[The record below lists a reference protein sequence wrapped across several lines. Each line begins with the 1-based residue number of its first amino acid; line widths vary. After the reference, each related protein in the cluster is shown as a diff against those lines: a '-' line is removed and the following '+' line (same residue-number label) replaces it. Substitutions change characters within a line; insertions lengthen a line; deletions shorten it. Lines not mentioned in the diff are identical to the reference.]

1 MAIVCTPSVSAA
13 QQAKGQEHKAAGHT
27 QTAENQAGGNPF
39 LALLQGVED
48 GGAQPTSVL
57 TNSAHST
64 WLQPQSTH
72 NEATGSVEAAATQA
86 LALEEALSVQ
96 VGLVSGVPSAW
107 IMREQLDRDVKSSAD
122 TLLNEVDTSLAQG
135 HQEESANLLVQA
147 KLSSQRKDM
156 AYQDVASLT
165 PQMPTV
171 LGGHLGQ
178 PPQGLLTA
186 SLGVQQDWSA
196 ASSAAGTTA
205 LAEMTQQEAASVREQ
220 DMQAALE
227 QANFEP
233 TGSEAERVQASDA
246 APGRIALQGM
256 QEVSSASLQAQAPQV
271 AQWVAQWLASP
282 RQTATPSAGAAAA
295 DAADPHALAGL
306 QEGGGRLTEQAV
318 QATQASADAQLADTQ
333 AQEQARQEDLR
344 FWLRGQQ
351 QRAEVVLQ
359 RDGQP
364 VRVQVQI
371 QGQEAHVVLRTD
383 QEAMRTLLGEGLEQL
398 RAMLSQQGVQ
408 LAGVDVQADG
418 GRQAR
423 VPLAPSGWGT
433 VGRSTVQV
441 APGDLPAVPS
451 AARVRGQLNVYV

>member
-39 LALLQGVED
+39 LALLQGAEALASAAVAQSTEGVAD
-48 GGAQPTSVL
+48 AALVAAGHREKTLDTAKSDAAQEQEHEQEALLSLSDWKILSEQIPPLDIQASQMQPMHLSQVQQAQPM
-57 TNSAHST
+57 
-64 WLQPQSTH
+64 TH
-72 NEATGSVEAAATQA
+72 F
-86 LALEEALSVQ
+86 
-96 VGLVSGVPSAW
+96 
-107 IMREQLDRDVKSSAD
+107 
-122 TLLNEVDTSLAQG
+122 
-135 HQEESANLLVQA
+135 
-147 KLSSQRKDM
+147 
-156 AYQDVASLT
+156 
-165 PQMPTV
+165 
-171 LGGHLGQ
+171 HLGQ

-282 RQTATPSAGAAAA
+282 RQTVMPSAGAAA
-295 DAADPHALAGL
+295 DATDPHALASL

-318 QATQASADAQLADTQ
+318 QATQASADARLADPQ

-398 RAMLSQQGVQ
+398 RAMLSQQGLQ

-418 GRQAR
+418 GQQTRAPQ
-423 VPLAPSGWGT
+423 APSGWGAA
-433 VGRSTVQV
+433 GRSTVQV
-441 APGDLPAVPS
+441 APGDHFAMPS
-451 AARVRGQLNVYV
+451 APRIRGQLNVYA

>member
-27 QTAENQAGGNPF
+27 QTAENQARGNPF
-39 LALLQGVED
+39 LALLQGAEALASAAVAQNTEGVAD
-48 GGAQPTSVL
+48 AALVAAGHREKTLDTAKSDAAQEQGHEQEALLSLSDWKILSEQIPPLDTQASQMQPMHLSQVQQAQPM
-57 TNSAHST
+57 
-64 WLQPQSTH
+64 TH
-72 NEATGSVEAAATQA
+72 F
-86 LALEEALSVQ
+86 
-96 VGLVSGVPSAW
+96 
-107 IMREQLDRDVKSSAD
+107 
-122 TLLNEVDTSLAQG
+122 
-135 HQEESANLLVQA
+135 
-147 KLSSQRKDM
+147 
-156 AYQDVASLT
+156 
-165 PQMPTV
+165 
-171 LGGHLGQ
+171 HLGQ

-196 ASSAAGTTA
+196 ASSAAGATA

-282 RQTATPSAGAAAA
+282 RQTVTPSAGTAAA

-418 GRQAR
+418 GRQTR
-423 VPLAPSGWGT
+423 VPLAPSGWGNA
-433 VGRSTVQV
+433 GRSTVQV